1 METITVD
8 ADLVAMCGLY
18 CGACPSYRKGKCP
31 GCRKNTKATWC
42 RTRTCAMEKHCG
54 SCADCGIYPDPG
66 RDCRKMNNIISK
78 VFSLLFNSN
87 RAACLRRI
95 RSVGREN
102 FAREMAALGR
112 PSLPRR
118 EKQAP

>member
-1 METITVD
+1 MDPIVID

-18 CGACPSYRKGKCP
+18 CGACPSYQKKKCP
-31 GCRKNTKATWC
+31 GCRENHSARWC
-42 RTRTCAMEKHCG
+42 ATRTCALEKHCG
-54 SCADCGIYPDPG
+54 SCADCGMYPDPG
-66 RDCRKMNNIISK
+66 TDCRKLNNPISK
-78 VFSLLFNSN
+78 VFAFFFNSN

-112 PSLPRR
+112 PSLPRKAK
-118 EKQAP
+118 ENA